1 MESKINS
8 YRWSVRLPP
17 AHREQQAGDHES
29 KGDGVVPRT
38 EVGEERNRVG
48 RELEHQQPDQADQHQ
63 TAEQNH
69 EPHARRPG
77 LDLDRCPA
85 HRVDGEVV
93 LLADFGL
100 GHGYLRGQSGHT
112 VRRCTYEPNVATL
125 PAPNP
130 ERGADGPASSLPLA
144 VALRRPAG
152 VSI

>member
-8 YRWSVRLPP
+8 YQWSVRLPP
-17 AHREQQAGDHES
+17 AHREQQTGDHES
-29 KGDGVVPRT
+29 KRDGVVPRT

-48 RELEHQQPDQADQHQ
+48 RELEHQQPDQTDQHQ

-69 EPHARRPG
+69 EPDARRPG
-77 LDLDRCPA
+77 LDLDRRPA

-112 VRRCTYEPNVATL
+112 VRRCNYEPNVATL

-130 ERGADGPASSLPLA
+130 EGEESMDKPPEPS
-144 VALRRPAG
+144 ALRA
-152 VSI
+152 S